1 MSGQFPRSVST
12 LNADNSLHSLAVLA
26 VVVALLTAWVAWFAG
41 ARVDFEN
48 ERVSLAK
55 LVLRS
60 AGVWTRERAATPFA
74 P

>member
-1 MSGQFPRSVST
+1 VFT
-12 LNADNSLHSLAVLA
+12 LNADSSLRSLAVLA
-26 VVVALLTAWVAWFAG
+26 VVVAMLTAWVAWFAG
-41 ARVDFEN
+41 ARVVVET

-60 AGVWTRERAATPFA
+60 AGVWTRERAAATPVA